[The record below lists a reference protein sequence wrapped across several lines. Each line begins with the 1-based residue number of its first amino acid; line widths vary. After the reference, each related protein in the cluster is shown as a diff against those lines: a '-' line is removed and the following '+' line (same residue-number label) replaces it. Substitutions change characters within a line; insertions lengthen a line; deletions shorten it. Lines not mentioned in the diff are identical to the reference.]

1 VSLNGKWGYI
11 DATGK
16 MVILPQFGNA
26 LSFAENGLAAVIQNG
41 KYGVI
46 DSNGK
51 IVVKPR
57 FEGIEI
63 YRDILFAKDGGKW
76 GIIDKKGAYIAK
88 PQFDRVGLY

>member
-1 VSLNGKWGYI
+1 
-11 DATGK
+11 
-16 MVILPQFGNA
+16 
-26 LSFAENGLAAVIQNG
+26 LAAVIQNG

-46 DSNGK
+46 DSKGK

-76 GIIDKKGAYIAK
+76 GIIDTKGAYIAK